1 MRIWASLG
9 THSSHRPGYQRLLSM
24 LALREVGLI
33 LSLEIS
39 RLARNNLDGY
49 QLLELAAAFDTLRG
63 LKSNGTK
70 TYTKGL

>member
-1 MRIWASLG
+1 
-9 THSSHRPGYQRLLSM
+9 M